1 MFTLYFNEL
10 NAPPFL
16 KSYRPPCSLHSALIS
31 HDNYH
36 ISFAFWIA
44 MTLPEYDQNPV
55 VFVANLEEVKLE
67 VLKLSIGM
75 YRVLVLQPVLEKS
88 GITISRQALSWKNYK
103 ILFFGKKI

>member
-1 MFTLYFNEL
+1 MSLSLIRIYHDDAD
-10 NAPPFL
+10 NAVDNVANA
-16 KSYRPPCSLHSALIS
+16 SYLMVITASLHSALIS

-67 VLKLSIGM
+67 VLKLSTADM
-75 YRVLVLQPVLEKS
+75 
-88 GITISRQALSWKNYK
+88 
-103 ILFFGKKI
+103 

>member
-1 MFTLYFNEL
+1 MVIT
-10 NAPPFL
+10 A
-16 KSYRPPCSLHSALIS
+16 SLHSALIS

-75 YRVLVLQPVLEKS
+75 YRVLVC
-88 GITISRQALSWKNYK
+88 TTAC
-103 ILFFGKKI
+103 FGKKWNHFFKTGLTCLGKIIKY

>member
-1 MFTLYFNEL
+1 MLLIRIYHDTDNSVDNVVA
-10 NAPPFL
+10 NA
-16 KSYRPPCSLHSALIS
+16 SYLMVITASLHSALIS

-88 GITISRQALSWKNYK
+88 GITILRQA
-103 ILFFGKKI
+103 